1 MNKET
6 LLMEQIIVKFHPQF
20 KESTQLQD
28 LGLLRP
34 EIFNVEMLVEECLAA
49 CGPYELSRGCH
60 QDFSDGSDCKTAS
73 IRREPNKP
81 GTASH
86 KGEISGVQTSA
97 GVVKLGALRC
107 VVYNPCENNLL
118 YFYLPKE
125 FWTQNIDRHPTTGMG
140 RIFFTYNRNTMV
152 VPKLIAY
159 QVNNFEEL
167 AQTTG

>member
-6 LLMEQIIVKFHPQF
+6 VLMQEVIVNYHPQF
-20 KESTQLQD
+20 SDNIQLREI
-28 LGLLRP
+28 GMLRP
-34 EIFNVEMLVEECLAA
+34 EIFKVEMLIEECLAA
-49 CGPYELSRGCH
+49 WGPYDLVRGDH

-73 IRREPNKP
+73 IRSEPVKS
-81 GTASH
+81 GRASH
-86 KGEISGVQTSA
+86 RGEISGVQTSA
-97 GVVKLGALRC
+97 GVVKQGALRC
-107 VVYNPCENNLL
+107 VVYNPCENNIL

-152 VPKLIAY
+152 IPKLIQY

-167 AQTTG
+167 ARTTG